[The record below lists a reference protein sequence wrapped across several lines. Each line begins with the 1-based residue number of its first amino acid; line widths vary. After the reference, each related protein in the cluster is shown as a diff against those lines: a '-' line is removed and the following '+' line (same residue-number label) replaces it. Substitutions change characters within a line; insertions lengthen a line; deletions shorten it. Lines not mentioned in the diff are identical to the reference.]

1 MASVSSEPVRPRRCP
16 TSDMSVRRA
25 LLCLSLAASAATAS
39 AAVSGRVVASDG
51 HPLAGIAVASYAL
64 ETIETRAERIMA
76 GQDRR
81 ALATTRSAADGSFR
95 VEGDDAVVLLGVR
108 ADGFAP
114 VAVVAGP
121 AEPATLRLKPA
132 PMRRGTLMASG
143 RPVAEATLAWLASW
157 QDPQSAEMI
166 VHSAKD
172 GAYEVPDPDQWASG
186 VAVVHRDFALALV
199 TAEPK
204 WGSRLSQ
211 ELVAGVSLAG
221 QVVDERSGR
230 GLAGATVWVA
240 GWPRARSAVD
250 GSFTI
255 PHAGTEEK
263 DVVARTDALA
273 GLARAGGERLLILA
287 QDVRRI
293 SGLVR
298 DAKTKQPIAGAVVV
312 ALDNV
317 HGRYLTAISDARG
330 QYRLALPPGRYQALA
345 SGPGYASGGAVDG
358 AAEPIDL
365 RKSLAAG
372 RDFELVPLRRATG
385 RVQDERGM
393 P

>member
-95 VEGDDAVVLLGVR
+95 FEGGDAVVLLGVR

-114 VAVVAGP
+114 AAVVAVP

-230 GLAGATVWVA
+230 GGRRPRQRPRPLSHRHFG
-240 GWPRARSAVD
+240 RARPVQ
-250 GSFTI
+250 
-255 PHAGTEEK
+255 
-263 DVVARTDALA
+263 
-273 GLARAGGERLLILA
+273 ARAPPGTLSSSR
-287 QDVRRI
+287 QR
-293 SGLVR
+293 SGLRVGGCR
-298 DAKTKQPIAGAVVV
+298 
-312 ALDNV
+312 
-317 HGRYLTAISDARG
+317 GRRG
-330 QYRLALPPGRYQALA
+330 RADRPPQ
-345 SGPGYASGGAVDG
+345 
-358 AAEPIDL
+358 EP
-365 RKSLAAG
+365 
-372 RDFELVPLRRATG
+372 RR
-385 RVQDERGM
+385 R